1 MTIYDI
7 ISLFAIISFFVS
19 YYTDLFKKEVSFT
32 IKVIGLILAFLW
44 SGLVIFPLP
53 MFNAMSA
60 ENYIK
65 ETIEIKTIVKMN
77 DAEVRENKNKAFV
90 FYKDGRMEI
99 RDVNE
104 VESVK
109 FGQKIC
115 RFYGL
120 FGLFK
125 SEQEISPRKLIKTP
139 EKE

>member
-1 MTIYDI
+1 MTPYDI
-7 ISLFAIISFFVS
+7 IALTIIIFVYS
-19 YYTDLFKKEVSFT
+19 YLYKNIFKNGNYEEQ
-32 IKVIGLILAFLW
+32 IWGVIVLVMIVTMVGMITPLINYATT
-44 SGLVIFPLP
+44 
-53 MFNAMSA
+53 
-60 ENYIK
+60 EDYIK